1 MTHPLSTILLL
12 LCVISSIAHAEP
24 QYGIAMHGDLKY
36 PKNLTHFADVN
47 PNAPKGG
54 TLRLA
59 TSGGFDSMNPFILKG
74 NPAPGLNAMGQGL
87 LYESLMT
94 QSDDEPFSMYGLIA
108 DTIDV
113 ARDRLSVT
121 FHINKNARWHDGTPI
136 TADDVKWTFDKMM
149 SEGAPFFKAYF
160 ADVKDVTVDDPARVT
175 FHFNTADNRELP
187 LVIAQM
193 VVLPKHYY
201 EETVI
206 PETPKALSGTF
217 TNSHNLQK
225 VPDRPT
231 GVRDDTHPTFSG
243 TTLTPPLGS
252 GPYKIG
258 AIKPGDQI
266 EYVRADNWW
275 GRDLAVNKGRYN
287 FDRITFESYRDENV
301 ALEAFFGGRYDVRS
315 ENVAKLWAAAYNV
328 PAVTDG
334 RITRAEI
341 PHSNPVGMQGF
352 IFNTRRPVFADINV
366 RRAIAMAFDF
376 EWANKKLAGGVYQR
390 NASFFE
396 NSELAARGLP
406 TAAEL
411 KILEPFRGK
420 IPDAVFTDPFIPP
433 TTDGSG
439 NARENLR
446 TAADILEKAGYILG
460 KDGVRANAAGVKLQF
475 TFIEANPAL
484 ERWILPFLQNLK
496 KIGVVVTLR
505 TIDPTQYQNR
515 MQNFDFDMT
524 TSVMGQ
530 SDSPGN
536 EQRDFWTSVKADQPG
551 SRNLIGVKDPV
562 VDALVDQIINAPT
575 RADLVARTRALD
587 RVLLHSHYVIPNW
600 HYAKWRVAWW
610 KGFNAPKD
618 VISKSLGVMDKWWY
632 EKK

>member
-1 MTHPLSTILLL
+1 MNRILFTLLL
-12 LCVISSIAHAEP
+12 LTLSLHAHADP

-36 PKNLTHFADVN
+36 PKNFKHFDDTN

-87 LYESLMT
+87 LYESLMV
-94 QSDDEPFSMYGLIA
+94 QADDEPFSMYGLIA
-108 DTIDV
+108 DTINV
-113 ARDRLSVT
+113 APDRTSVT
-121 FHINKNARWHDGTPI
+121 FHINKLARWHDDTPI
-136 TADDVKWTFDKMM
+136 TADDVKWTFDMLMEK
-149 SEGAPFFKAYF
+149 GAPFFKAYF
-160 ADVKDVTVDDPARVT
+160 SDVKDVVVNDPARVT
-175 FHFNTADNRELP
+175 FHFKTADNRELP

-201 EETVI
+201 TKGVVPAE
-206 PETPKALSGTF
+206 AGTS
-217 TNSHNLQK
+217 TSRDPGL
-225 VPDRPT
+225 R
-231 GVRDDTHPTFSG
+231 RDDTAHDFSS
-243 TTLTPPLGS
+243 TALTPPLGS

-258 AIKPGDQI
+258 AVLPAATI
-266 EYVRADNWW
+266 EYVRVPNWW
-275 GRDLAVNKGRYN
+275 GRDLAVNKGRHN

-315 ENVAKLWAAAYNV
+315 ENVAKLWASAYTTS
-328 PAVTDG
+328 AVVDG

-341 PHSNPVGMQGF
+341 PHANPVGMQAF
-352 IFNTRRPVFADINV
+352 IFNIRRPVFADIHV
-366 RRAIAMAFDF
+366 RQAIGMAFDY
-376 EWANKKLAGGVYQR
+376 EWSNKKLAGGVYSR
-390 NASFFE
+390 NTSFFE
-396 NSELAARGLP
+396 NSDLAARGLP
-406 TAAEL
+406 SLPEL

-420 IPDAVFTDPFIPP
+420 IPNAVFTEPFTPSK
-433 TTDGSG
+433 TDGSG

-446 TAADILEKAGYILG
+446 AAADMLEQAGYVLG
-460 KDGVRANAAGVKLQF
+460 PDGVRINAKGTKLKF
-475 TFIEANPAL
+475 EFIEANPAL
-484 ERWILPFLQNLK
+484 ERWVLPFLQNLK
-496 KIGVVVTLR
+496 KIGVLVTLR

-536 EQRDFWTSVKADQPG
+536 EQRDFWTSQKADQPG

-587 RVLLHSHYVIPNW
+587 RVLLHSYYVIPNW
-600 HYAKWRVAWW
+600 YYAKWRVAWW
-610 KGFNAPKD
+610 QGFHAPKN

-632 EKK
+632 EK